1 MTRAQVKRR
10 LAISWWQYLAVA
22 LAPLLVFAW
31 AFGGLQALIPILA
44 MPMFIAGV
52 ASMFLSL
59 PRFGGY
65 KRALIATQK
74 SLNTDAEPAAWIEL
88 ARVRRIGMLFACLP
102 AWVSALS
109 VFVGLEAVP
118 QILLAISSLVLLYLY
133 RIPRQLG

>member
-1 MTRAQVKRR
+1 ME
-10 LAISWWQYLAVA
+10 LAWWQYLAVA

-31 AFGGLQALIPILA
+31 AFGDLQALIPILA

-59 PRFGGY
+59 PRFGAY

-74 SLNTDAEPAAWIEL
+74 ALNTGAEPAAWIEL

-118 QILLAISSLVLLYLY
+118 QILLVISSLVLLYLY

>member
-1 MTRAQVKRR
+1 MQ
-10 LAISWWQYLAVA
+10 LAWWQYLAVA

-31 AFGGLQALIPILA
+31 AFADLQALIPILA

-59 PRFGGY
+59 PRFGAY
-65 KRALIATQK
+65 KHALIATQK
-74 SLNTDAEPAAWIEL
+74 NLNSDDEPGAWIEL
-88 ARVRRIGMLFACLP
+88 ARIRRLGMLFGCLP
-102 AWVSALS
+102 AWVAALS

-118 QILLAISSLVLLYLY
+118 QVLLAISSVVLLYLY

>member
-1 MTRAQVKRR
+1 MQ
-10 LAISWWQYLAVA
+10 LAWWQYLAVA

-31 AFGGLQALIPILA
+31 AFADLQALIPILA

-59 PRFGGY
+59 PRFGAY
-65 KRALIATQK
+65 KHALIATQK
-74 SLNTDAEPAAWIEL
+74 SLNSDDEPGAWIEL
-88 ARVRRIGMLFACLP
+88 ARIRRLGMLFGCLP
-102 AWVSALS
+102 AWVAALS

-118 QILLAISSLVLLYLY
+118 QILLAISSVVLLYLY

>member
-1 MTRAQVKRR
+1 VTRAQVKRR
-10 LAISWWQYLAVA
+10 LALAWWQYLAVA

-31 AFGGLQALIPILA
+31 AFGGIQALIPVLA
-44 MPMFIAGV
+44 MPVFIAGV

-59 PRFGGY
+59 PRFGAY
-65 KRALIATQK
+65 KRSLISTQK
-74 SLNTDAEPAAWIEL
+74 ALNSAEEPAAWIEL
-88 ARVRRIGMLFACLP
+88 ARVRRLGMLFACLP

-118 QILLAISSLVLLYLY
+118 QILLVISSAVLLYLY

>member
-1 MTRAQVKRR
+1 MTRAQVRRR
-10 LAISWWQYLAVA
+10 LELAWWQYLALA

-31 AFGGLQALIPILA
+31 AFGDLQALIAVLA

-59 PRFGGY
+59 PRFGAY

-74 SLNTDAEPAAWIEL
+74 ALDSDAEPAAWIEL
-88 ARVRRIGMLFACLP
+88 ARVRRLGMLFACLP
-102 AWVSALS
+102 AWISALS